1 MSLTMMLRWPVE
13 TRLDALCAGS
23 GYPATA
29 GGAIMI
35 DSEATMNIRPDL
47 RMSKAAF
54 LEWDAGEGQ
63 RCELVGGR
71 IVMMPRPSRA
81 HGKIVS
87 NLHHLLR
94 SKLDPKQWDVIMEF
108 GLDTGPDTL
117 RYPDIVVFP
126 AGSPDK
132 SYTTTT
138 PVLLAEVLSPSSEAT
153 DLGDKAAEYLEL
165 PSLLAYMVLSQDAR
179 KAWIWSRA
187 LTAAP
192 FAPGP
197 KVISEAEAIIPVAGL
212 RLELPMADIYAGT
225 ETG

>member
-1 MSLTMMLRWPVE
+1 
-13 TRLDALCAGS
+13 
-23 GYPATA
+23 
-29 GGAIMI
+29 MI
-35 DSEATMNIRPDL
+35 THREATMNVRPDL

-54 LEWDAGEGQ
+54 IEWDAGEGQ

-71 IVMMPRPSRA
+71 VVMMPRPSRA
-81 HGKIVS
+81 HGVIVT
-87 NLHHLLR
+87 NLTLR
-94 SKLDPKQWDVIMEF
+94 LRARLDPKQWDVIMEF

-138 PVLLAEVLSPSSEAT
+138 PVLLAEVLSPSSEAI

-165 PSLLAYMVLSQDAR
+165 PSLLAYLVLSQDER
-179 KAWIWSRA
+179 KAWMWSRPS
-187 LTAAP
+187 TSAP

-197 KVISEAEAIIPVAGL
+197 KVISGAEAIIAVGGL
-212 RLELPMADIYAGT
+212 QLELPVADIYAGT